1 LKVKLSSLRNLK
13 SLKVKRKSLS
23 YQLSKILI
31 DANLAQLPSRSE
43 KEVAELQEVFEVG
56 SSSIPDEMIN
66 ILLQNSALK
75 EFHIIN

>member
-1 LKVKLSSLRNLK
+1 M
-13 SLKVKRKSLS
+13 LS

-43 KEVAELQEVFEVG
+43 KEVAELQEVFKVG